1 MIQTSRRRKGLNAV
15 TLTALLASLM
25 LVALAGDKADS
36 INKNADGVALKG
48 YDAVA
53 YFIAGKAVK
62 GNPEFQFE
70 WMGAKWLFASAANRD
85 LFAKDPAKYAPQFGG
100 YCAWAVS
107 NNYTY
112 DADPEIWKIVNGK
125 LYLNYNQLAR
135 FRWERDIPG
144 RIKLGEQH
152 WPNLHK

>member
-1 MIQTSRRRKGLNAV
+1 MQTRKPNFHLIVSAI
-15 TLTALLASLM
+15 ALLTVCLTVPAR
-25 LVALAGDKADS
+25 AQGKADP
-36 INKNADGVALKG
+36 INKNGAGFALKG

-53 YFIAGKAVK
+53 YFTEGKAVK
-62 GNPEFQFE
+62 GNSQFQYE
-70 WMGAKWLFASAANRD
+70 WQSAKWLFVSAAHRD
-85 LFAKDPAKYAPQFGG
+85 LFAKNPAQYAPQFGG

-112 DADPEIWKIVNGK
+112 DADPEIWKIVAGK

-135 FRWERDIPG
+135 FRWERAITE

>member
-1 MIQTSRRRKGLNAV
+1 MRQSSRRRSWFSFVTLAALVVTMALAV
-15 TLTALLASLM
+15 T
-25 LVALAGDKADS
+25 AGDKADL
-36 INKNADGVALKG
+36 INKNSAGVSLKG

-53 YFIAGKAVK
+53 YFTEGKAVK
-62 GNPEFQFE
+62 GNSRFQYD

-85 LFAKDPAKYAPQFGG
+85 QFAKDPAKYAPQFGG

-112 DADPEIWKIVNGK
+112 DADPEIWKIVEGK
-125 LYLNYNQLAR
+125 LYLNYNQVAR
-135 FRWERDIPG
+135 LRWERDIPG
-144 RIKLGEQH
+144 RIKSGEQN